1 MRFFC
6 PKYEF
11 VGLES
16 LKVVRKQVNS
26 CAEKIILNDLA
37 SIRFENCKEKT
48 EISGRF
54 THCAF
59 ILNFLF
65 HFFLVDLI
73 ILDIR
78 NSLLPS
84 VQKP

>member
-1 MRFFC
+1 MKFNSLSTRFLHSCGQNNMRFFC

-48 EISGRF
+48 EI
-54 THCAF
+54 HKKA
-59 ILNFLF
+59 IDFL
-65 HFFLVDLI
+65 LEGDLI
-73 ILDIR
+73 
-78 NSLLPS
+78 
-84 VQKP
+84 